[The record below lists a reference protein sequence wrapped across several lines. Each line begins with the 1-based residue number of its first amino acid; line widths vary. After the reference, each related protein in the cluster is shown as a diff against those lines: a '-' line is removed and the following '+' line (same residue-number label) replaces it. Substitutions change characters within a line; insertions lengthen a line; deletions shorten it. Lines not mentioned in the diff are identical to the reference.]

1 MRWSKTKKILSW
13 YLLLLIPLTG
23 TVVFN
28 VYPLLRTLGTSLENI
43 KGTFI
48 GFTNYKILF
57 GNDEFKKDVVN
68 TLYMAVLGVGF
79 NVPVAFIIA
88 NILNHVRRGKNVFK
102 VIFLLPMIMS
112 MVTVATLFKY
122 LLMPNES
129 GIVNYLLGFLGISPK
144 LWLNGAAT
152 ARESLVAMAIWKGIG
167 YNIILF
173 FAGLQS
179 VSRELYEA
187 SEIDGAN
194 EWNKWIYIT
203 IPCIKNT
210 FVFVLITSSISAL
223 KRFTEVYAVSGE
235 TGNPAGALGT
245 IMLFIYKNSFSTLN
259 YKDEGQAAAASIMLF
274 VIILGVTLIN
284 YLVTNDKEERP
295 PRRRSAKCDD
305 GTGKKRRS
313 RRRAGR

>member
-1 MRWSKTKKILSW
+1 M
-13 YLLLLIPLTG
+13 
-23 TVVFN
+23 
-28 VYPLLRTLGTSLENI
+28 
-43 KGTFI
+43 
-48 GFTNYKILF
+48 
-57 GNDEFKKDVVN
+57 
-68 TLYMAVLGVGF
+68 
-79 NVPVAFIIA
+79 
-88 NILNHVRRGKNVFK
+88 
-102 VIFLLPMIMS
+102 
-112 MVTVATLFKY
+112 
-122 LLMPNES
+122 
-129 GIVNYLLGFLGISPK
+129 
-144 LWLNGAAT
+144 
-152 ARESLVAMAIWKGIG
+152 
-167 YNIILF
+167 
-173 FAGLQS
+173 
-179 VSRELYEA
+179 
-187 SEIDGAN
+187 

-284 YLVTNDKEERP
+284 YLVTNDN
-295 PRRRSAKCDD
+295 DD

>member
-79 NVPVAFIIA
+79 NVPIAFIIA
-88 NILNHVRRGKNVFK
+88 NMLNHVRRGKNVFK

-122 LLMPNES
+122 LLMPNE
-129 GIVNYLLGFLGISPK
+129 
-144 LWLNGAAT
+144 
-152 ARESLVAMAIWKGIG
+152 
-167 YNIILF
+167 
-173 FAGLQS
+173 
-179 VSRELYEA
+179 
-187 SEIDGAN
+187 
-194 EWNKWIYIT
+194 
-203 IPCIKNT
+203 
-210 FVFVLITSSISAL
+210 
-223 KRFTEVYAVSGE
+223 
-235 TGNPAGALGT
+235 
-245 IMLFIYKNSFSTLN
+245 
-259 YKDEGQAAAASIMLF
+259 
-274 VIILGVTLIN
+274 
-284 YLVTNDKEERP
+284 
-295 PRRRSAKCDD
+295 
-305 GTGKKRRS
+305 
-313 RRRAGR
+313 